1 MRAGGCVS
9 CNFPA
14 NPRFPACERKEPTSR
29 LTKAEPVSHAHT
41 PAHAAHAGEIVLNRY
56 RLVRRIGAGGM
67 GVVYLAYDEHLERE
81 VAVKRIAIELD
92 PDARGEREALAAAR
106 LSHPGIVALYES
118 GRDEDAVYLVS
129 ELVRGRTLAQLIA
142 AGDLSDRDVVRIGVT
157 LCDALEHAH
166 ARGVI
171 HRDVKPSNVI
181 CPESPEDGSGVAK
194 LTDFGI
200 ARMADGDVLTRTGD
214 VIGTLAYMA
223 PEQARGQ
230 ALSGAADVY
239 ALGIVLYEG
248 LSGVNPI
255 RAGNPAAT
263 ARRVGTRL
271 PALQRVRRDLPAGL
285 CRAVDAAVMP
295 EPAQRAGLGV
305 LRLALSHA
313 VGRVGEAVGPVAG
326 GAPTALMA
334 PEPTRRHDRGAAAT
348 PAADEDGRGEE
359 GGRRDRG
366 RAGRRRGRARLR
378 AQAGSTGS
386 GARASPRP
394 GDDWPARDAGLDA
407 PMWDAVAA
415 ADRGRAAHEGRG
427 VAPPDAPRPGPRDER
442 RQAQSDDARFAPSDD
457 GRLAPQRDGGF
468 ARSDDGRL
476 AGQRDAHFARSD
488 DGRLA
493 PQRDGGFARRDRRR
507 HARNDDARFATR
519 VFPADDG
526 GHAQTTASRL
536 QLRAGAA
543 LAAGA
548 LAAAALAWLGP
559 PPPLAPAA
567 GALAV
572 AVVVLALPRLGWLA
586 MVAALLAWLAAAAPG
601 IALLVVLA
609 AAPVALLLPRRG
621 AAWSLPAAAPAL
633 GLLGLAGAWPALAG
647 QARGWTARAALGALG
662 GLWLVLAEA
671 LTSEVLLFGQ
681 PRDVLAPGAWHG
693 SAIDAVRD
701 AVVPLLSGGTLA
713 IAALWALAAA
723 LLPVLVRG
731 RSAALDLVGAAG
743 WAAALA
749 AATQAL
755 SEGLVLDPP
764 RGLVAGALVA
774 GLVAVGARALRGR
787 A

>member
-1 MRAGGCVS
+1 
-9 CNFPA
+9 
-14 NPRFPACERKEPTSR
+14 
-29 LTKAEPVSHAHT
+29 VSHAHT

-67 GVVYLAYDEHLERE
+67 GVVYLANDEHLERE

-181 CPESPEDGSGVAK
+181 CPENPEDGAGVAK

-230 ALSGAADVY
+230 ALTGAADVY
-239 ALGIVLYEG
+239 ALGVVLYEG

-263 ARRVGTRL
+263 ARRVGMRL
-271 PALQRVRRDLPAGL
+271 PALQRVRRDLPPGL
-285 CRAVDAAVMP
+285 CRAIDAAVMP

-313 VGRVGEAVGPVAG
+313 VEHVGDAVGPIVG
-326 GAPTALMA
+326 GAGTPPTAVMA
-334 PEPTRRHDRGAAAT
+334 PEPTLRQGRDAMLSQDGEDDRGA
-348 PAADEDGRGEE
+348 DGGGGRGQ
-359 GGRRDRG
+359 
-366 RAGRRRGRARLR
+366 GRARRR
-378 AQAGSTGS
+378 ARWRSRAS
-386 GARASPRP
+386 ARAPGSRAAADAGGRP
-394 GDDWPARDAGLDA
+394 DRDAGLDA
-407 PMWDAVAA
+407 PMWDAV
-415 ADRGRAAHEGRG
+415 G
-427 VAPPDAPRPGPRDER
+427 
-442 RQAQSDDARFAPSDD
+442 
-457 GRLAPQRDGGF
+457 
-468 ARSDDGRL
+468 
-476 AGQRDAHFARSD
+476 AGD
-488 DGRLA
+488 
-493 PQRDGGFARRDRRR
+493 RR
-507 HARNDDARFATR
+507 HAPQT
-519 VFPADDG
+519 FPADVAR
-526 GHAQTTASRL
+526 AQGTASRL

-543 LAAGA
+543 GVAAA

-559 PPPLAPAA
+559 PPPLVPAA
-567 GALAV
+567 GALAAAV
-572 AVVVLALPRLGWLA
+572 AVLALPRLGWLA
-586 MVAALLAWLAAAAPG
+586 MLAALLAWLAATRPG
-601 IALLVVLA
+601 IALLVFLA
-609 AAPVALLLPRRG
+609 AAPVPLLLPRRG
-621 AAWSLPAAAPAL
+621 ATWSLPAAAPAL

-647 QARGWTARAALGALG
+647 QASGWTARASLGALG

-671 LTSEVLLFGQ
+671 LTSDVLLFGQ
-681 PRDVLAPGAWHG
+681 PRDVLASGAWHG
-693 SAIDAVRD
+693 SVLDAVRD

-713 IAALWALAAA
+713 IAGLWALAAA

-731 RSAALDLVGAAG
+731 GSAALDLIGAAG
-743 WAAALA
+743 WAATLA

-764 RGLVAGALVA
+764 RGLVAGALAA
-774 GLVAVGARALRGR
+774 GLVAVGARAVRGR